1 MKSTKQPLP
10 PSSGARRP
18 DAFTVRDW
26 ERSVIERE
34 LADCMTYERASTGVD
49 RRDRFERPRDCV
61 PTLEELK

>member
-1 MKSTKQPLP
+1 
-10 PSSGARRP
+10 
-18 DAFTVRDW
+18 VRDW

-34 LADCMTYERASTGVD
+34 LADCMTHERASTGVD